1 MLSDI
6 IESKLIF
13 FTGAPGSK
21 WSAVSNVITSCPI
34 IPFNKSDRSEE
45 REYKNKNIVSHKG
58 AYWGPGMEF
67 GKRFHELN
75 KLSKQEFIEECIKPF
90 SESLNGYLL
99 IKSHVFAYHLKYLQA
114 NFPLSKIMVVSRPP
128 KESFEHWR
136 AAGGFNIKYPNYL
149 DYYKNLEQFKDFSL
163 NEIEHARQWIK
174 NNNLPVYIANNRHF
188 KDFWCIEHSS
198 DTYTSIK
205 SIEKSL
211 DVSIAYYNFDDI
223 FFITR

>member
-21 WSAVSNVITSCPI
+21 WSAVSNVITSCSL
-34 IPFNKSDRSEE
+34 IPFNKSDRSED
-45 REYKNKNIVSHKG
+45 REYNSNRVQHKG
-58 AYWGPGMEF
+58 SYWGPGMEF

-99 IKSHVFAYHLKYLQA
+99 IKSHVFAYHLKYLQD
-114 NFPLSKIMVVSRPP
+114 NFPLSKIMVVNRPP
-128 KESFEHWR
+128 NESFEHWK
-136 AAGGFNIKYPNYL
+136 AAGSFNIRYPNYL
-149 DYYKNLEQFKDFSL
+149 DYYKNLDQFKKFSL
-163 NEIEHARQWIK
+163 NEIQHSRQWIK
-174 NNNLPVYIANNRHF
+174 DNDLPVYIANSRHF
-188 KDFWCIEHSS
+188 KDFWNIELSS
-198 DTYTSIK
+198 ENYSFIK
-205 SIEKSL
+205 SIEQSL
-211 DVSIAYYNFDDI
+211 DVSVTYYNFDDI